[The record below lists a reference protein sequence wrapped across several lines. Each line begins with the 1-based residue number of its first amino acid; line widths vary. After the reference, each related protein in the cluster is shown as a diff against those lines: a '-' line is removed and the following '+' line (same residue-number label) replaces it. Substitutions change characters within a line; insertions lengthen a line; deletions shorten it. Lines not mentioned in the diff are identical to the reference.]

1 MKKVYFDHNAT
12 TPVLPGVIEAMQVYL
27 REEFGNP
34 SSQHDYGEK
43 PGEAIEQ
50 ARARVAAMIGS
61 NPGELIFT
69 SCGSE
74 SNNLAIKGAA
84 LANKTKGNHII
95 ISAIE
100 HFSVINSAKA
110 LKKLGFEVTRVPV
123 DRYGIVNPDEVRKA
137 ITDKTI
143 LVSIMHANGV
153 IGVIEPIAE
162 ISRILKDKNIIF
174 HTDAVQTAGTIK
186 TDVNELGVDMLSIAG
201 SQFYGPKGTGALYV
215 RKGIRIL
222 PLIDGGVQEGGRRA
236 GTENV
241 PAIAGLGRAAE
252 LAVKEMDKRAV
263 HMKKL
268 KDKLQ
273 KGIFDSVPEVILNG
287 HPDRRLPGV
296 LNVSVKYIEGES
308 MLMLLNMQGIALSS
322 GSACTSKALKASH
335 VHLAIGLKHED
346 AHGSL
351 LFSLGIDNKEEDV
364 DYLIEALP
372 PIVEK
377 LRKMSPIY
385 NKEK

>member
-1 MKKVYFDHNAT
+1 MKRVYFDHNAA
-12 TPVLPGVIEAMQVYL
+12 TPVLPEALREMQLYL
-27 REEFGNP
+27 KEEFGNP
-34 SSQHDYGEK
+34 LSQHGYGEK
-43 PGEAIEQ
+43 PREAIEG
-50 ARARVAAMIGS
+50 ARSAIASMIGS
-61 NPGELIFT
+61 NPDEVIFT

-74 SNNLAIKGAA
+74 SNNLAVKGAA

-110 LKKLGFEVTRVPV
+110 LGRMGFEVTQAPV
-123 DRYGIVNPDEVRKA
+123 DKYGIVDPKEVEKA

-162 ISRILKDKNIIF
+162 IGKILKDKNIIF

-186 TDVNELGVDMLSIAG
+186 TDVNELGVDLLTLAG
-201 SQFYGPKGTGALYV
+201 NQFYGPKGTGALYL
-215 RKGIRIL
+215 RKGTRL
-222 PLIDGGVQEGGRRA
+222 MPLIDGGVQEGGRRA

-241 PAIAGLGRAAE
+241 SAVIGMGKAAE
-252 LAVKEMDKRAV
+252 IAVKEMDKRAV
-263 HMKKL
+263 YL
-268 KDKLQ
+268 KNLRDKLQ
-273 KGIFDSVPEVILNG
+273 KGILDSVPEVILNG

-335 VHLAIGLKHED
+335 VHLAIGLKHEE

-351 LFSLGIDNKEEDV
+351 LFSLGIDNTDEDV
-364 DYLIEALP
+364 NYLIEVLP

-377 LRKMSPIY
+377 LRKISPIY
-385 NKEK
+385 NKD